1 MNAISLHFPV
11 TILICGHPF
20 KIGNCF
26 IIRQIRFIFCHMNRT
41 CTIGFNWRFL
51 TVLIQISFFRLIRH
65 FFSLTSLCLDFFWL
79 IRTRLSEILLSCYS
93 RFGNKRRARL
103 YHLGDFFGR
112 AGSNLNL
119 WSNLMISLSYHLL
132 RYWAHSCLFHL
143 VRIYRTS
150 QGQACKTYQ
159 GTAIDPCLPTF
170 THKPIFTNS
179 IIHDSSPS
187 LEQH

>member
-20 KIGNCF
+20 KIGNGF
-26 IIRQIRFIFCHMNRT
+26 VIRQIRFIFCHMNRSG
-41 CTIGFNWRFL
+41 TIRYNWPFL
-51 TVLIQISFFRLIRH
+51 TGLFQIRFFRLIRH
-65 FFSLTSLCLDFFWL
+65 FFSLTSLYLHFFWL
-79 IRTRLSEILLSCYS
+79 IRARLSEILLSCFS

-119 WSNLMISLSYHLL
+119 RSNLMISLSYHLL
-132 RYWAHSCLFHL
+132 RYWAHSRRFHL
-143 VRIYRTS
+143 VRIDRTNNC
-150 QGQACKTYQ
+150 QTYKTYQ
-159 GTAIDPCLPTF
+159 CTAIDPCLPTF
-170 THKPIFTNS
+170 THKPIFTNT

>member
-11 TILICGHPF
+11 TILICGHSF

-26 IIRQIRFIFCHMNRT
+26 IIRQIRFLFCHMNRT

-51 TVLIQISFFRLIRH
+51 TGLIQIGSLRLVSY
-65 FFSLTSLCLDFFWL
+65 FLSLTSLYLFLF
-79 IRTRLSEILLSCYS
+79 RLVKFRMSGILLSCFS
-93 RFGNKRRARL
+93 RFRNKGRARL

-112 AGSNLNL
+112 AGSNL
-119 WSNLMISLSYHLL
+119 NLMISLSYHLL

-143 VRIYRTS
+143 IRIDRTS
-150 QGQACKTYQ
+150 QSQTCKTYQ
-159 GTAIDPCLPTF
+159 GTAIDPSLPTF

>member
-11 TILICGHPF
+11 TILICGHSF

-26 IIRQIRFIFCHMNRT
+26 IIRQIRFLFCHMNRT

-51 TVLIQISFFRLIRH
+51 TGLIQIGSLRLVSY
-65 FFSLTSLCLDFFWL
+65 FLSLTSLYLFLF
-79 IRTRLSEILLSCYS
+79 RLVKFRMSVILLSCFS
-93 RFGNKRRARL
+93 RFRNKGRARL

-112 AGSNLNL
+112 AGSNL
-119 WSNLMISLSYHLL
+119 NLMISLSYHLL

-143 VRIYRTS
+143 IRIDRTS
-150 QGQACKTYQ
+150 QSQTCKTYQ
-159 GTAIDPCLPTF
+159 GTAIDPSLPTF

>member
-11 TILICGHPF
+11 TILICGHSF

-26 IIRQIRFIFCHMNRT
+26 IIRQIRFLFCHMNRT

-51 TVLIQISFFRLIRH
+51 TGLIQIGSLRLVSY
-65 FFSLTSLCLDFFWL
+65 FLSLTSLCLDFFWL

-103 YHLGDFFGR
+103 YHLGDFLGR
-112 AGSNLNL
+112 ARSKLRLRG
-119 WSNLMISLSYHLL
+119 NLMVSLSYHFL
-132 RYWAHSCLFHL
+132 RYLAHSCLFHL
-143 VRIYRTS
+143 VRIDRTS
-150 QGQACKTYQ
+150 QGQTCKTYQ
-159 GTAIDPCLPTF
+159 GTAVDPSLPTF
-170 THKPIFTNS
+170 AHKPIFTNS

-187 LEQH
+187 LE

>member
-11 TILICGHPF
+11 TILVCGHAF
-20 KIGNCF
+20 KVCHSF

-51 TVLIQISFFRLIRH
+51 TGLNQINFLRLVRH
-65 FFSLTSLCLDFFWL
+65 FLSLTSLCLDFFWL
-79 IRTRLSEILLSCYS
+79 IRTRLSEILLSCFS

-119 WSNLMISLSYHLL
+119 MISLSYHLL

-143 VRIYRTS
+143 VRIDRTS

>member
-11 TILICGHPF
+11 TILICSHSF

-26 IIRQIRFIFCHMNRT
+26 IIRQICFFLCHMNRT
-41 CTIGFNWRFL
+41 GTIGYNRRFL
-51 TVLIQISFFRLIRH
+51 TGLIQIGSLRLVRH
-65 FFSLTSLCLDFFWL
+65 FLSLTSLCLDFFWL

-143 VRIYRTS
+143 VRIDRTS

>member
-11 TILICGHPF
+11 TILICGHSL

-51 TVLIQISFFRLIRH
+51 TGLIQISFFRLIRH

-93 RFGNKRRARL
+93 RFGNKGWARL
-103 YHLGDFFGR
+103 YHLGDFLGR
-112 AGSNLNL
+112 A
-119 WSNLMISLSYHLL
+119 WSKLHLRGNLMISLSYHFLSCG
-132 RYWAHSCLFHL
+132 AHSCLFHL
-143 VRIYRTS
+143 VRIDRTS

-170 THKPIFTNS
+170 TYKPIFTNS